1 LSARSIHSL
10 GQSREGQLFQFLQF
24 KSGRTV
30 AKCSQQLFAPIEPQ
44 TTTVGEGLRGHV
56 ENGWH
61 KPTFQLRR
69 YFSKVAALSIVKC
82 EQAERPFGT
91 PGQAAR
97 QILQVDEVEPT
108 AQHVE
113 GTRISVFVR
122 YVH

>member
-1 LSARSIHSL
+1 MLS
-10 GQSREGQLFQFLQF
+10 
-24 KSGRTV
+24 TV
-30 AKCSQQLFAPIEPQ
+30 FAPIEPQ

-97 QILQVDEVEPT
+97 QILQVDESNQRRNT
-108 AQHVE
+108 S
-113 GTRISVFVR
+113 RCRVFR
-122 YVH
+122 SL